1 MNKPD
6 KDWGLGT
13 EDTGMKGRTSL
24 GHIFGQVSL
33 VFFLCSPWPQ
43 WQTYLFARLS
53 LSRLLGSLCVPC
65 VCLCVCVLVRVSHSM
80 QIATGRRPDMTGI
93 SLPWRTVARSSL
105 MLLKLSMSIRI

>member
-33 VFFLCSPWPQ
+33 VFF
-43 WQTYLFARLS
+43 FMLS
-53 LSRLLGSLCVPC
+53 LAPMANIFICQTVIESFAGFIVCAVRVPMCVWW
-65 VCLCVCVLVRVSHSM
+65 CVLATQCKLLPDAGQTRPGSVSH
-80 QIATGRRPDMTGI
+80 GELLR
-93 SLPWRTVARSSL
+93 VAR
-105 MLLKLSMSIRI
+105 